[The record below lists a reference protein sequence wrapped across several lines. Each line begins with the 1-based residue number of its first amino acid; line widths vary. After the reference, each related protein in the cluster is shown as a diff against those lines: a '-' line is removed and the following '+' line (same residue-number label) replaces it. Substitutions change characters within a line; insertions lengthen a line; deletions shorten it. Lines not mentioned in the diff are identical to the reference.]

1 MIFTYDRRYI
11 CSAISLRIRFLSF
24 SFIKQKIKTVQFV
37 DLDLTVISLQ
47 IVYVREWLCKTG
59 FSKDILIT
67 FVIGLCTLCDLE

>member
-1 MIFTYDRRYI
+1 MTDVIYTVLFHFGY
-11 CSAISLRIRFLSF
+11 SLSF
-24 SFIKQKIKTVQFV
+24 SFIKQRIKTVQFV